1 MLAAL
6 RRHLLMTTW
15 VIVGTQSLV
24 VALGTAQVCVDRQHT
39 HAGLA
44 APDCAMHHEHGG
56 RSASGHAHYGHN
68 AASPQSTDVQISCRC
83 STDVPATL
91 LGESGIVESPVVASV
106 SLHVVLLARPPAESF
121 PAHVNPP
128 SSPPPRL

>member
-6 RRHLLMTTW
+6 RRHLLITTW
-15 VIVGTQSLV
+15 VIVSTQSLV

-44 APDCAMHHEHGG
+44 APDCAMHHQHAGG
-56 RSASGHAHYGHN
+56 SASGHAHHGHN
-68 AASPQSTDVQISCRC
+68 GASPQSTDVQISCRC
-83 STDVPATL
+83 SIDVPATL
-91 LGESGIVESPVVASV
+91 LGESGIVESPVVASP

-121 PAHVNPP
+121 PEHVNPP